1 MLELYPAPSHAW
13 TNRFVELTST
23 DYLAKKYNRSRRLRE
38 KLDYIN
44 EHCGEIR
51 QMRQGVVVDIGP
63 GPGEFLEWCRSFGH
77 MAYGV
82 DAVIGDG
89 GMGWEYLELSRLMT
103 YRQELQ
109 VDYTG
114 FREWLKRMT
123 AGAGSLVDSKV
134 ILINSQGSLEQ
145 CFAEY
150 LIGPPH
156 HEHHDCHKQLW
167 DHERFPELW
176 EEFDRMFAVFHRLLH
191 EDGHV
196 LIYCNGTGES
206 AEGTK
211 NTASCMAMLRESA
224 ERAGFVVVKQA
235 WRLLK
240 FAKAVKTKNI
250 LSTKTKSKG
259 NGAAQ

>member
-1 MLELYPAPSHAW
+1 MLELYPSPSHAW
-13 TNRFVELTST
+13 MARFVELTST
-23 DYLAKKYNRSRRLRE
+23 DYLSKKYNRQKRLRE

-51 QMRQGVVVDIGP
+51 QAEPGVVVDIGP

-82 DAVIGDG
+82 DAAIGEG
-89 GMGWEYLELSRLMT
+89 GMGNEYLELSRLLT
-103 YRQELQ
+103 HRQELQ
-109 VDYTG
+109 VDYIG
-114 FREWLKRMT
+114 FREWLKNKEDESI
-123 AGAGSLVDSKV
+123 SLIDGEV

-150 LIGPPH
+150 LLGPPH

-167 DHERFPELW
+167 DHERFNELW
-176 EEFDRMFAVFHRLLH
+176 EEFDRMFAVFRRLLH

-196 LIYCNGTGES
+196 LIYCNGAGES
-206 AEGTK
+206 EQGVN
-211 NTASCMAMLRESA
+211 NTASVMAMLRESA
-224 ERAGFVVVKQA
+224 ERAGFQVVKQA

-240 FAKAVKTKNI
+240 FGKRKRTPP
-250 LSTKTKSKG
+250 TKTKG
-259 NGAAQ
+259 HGATR